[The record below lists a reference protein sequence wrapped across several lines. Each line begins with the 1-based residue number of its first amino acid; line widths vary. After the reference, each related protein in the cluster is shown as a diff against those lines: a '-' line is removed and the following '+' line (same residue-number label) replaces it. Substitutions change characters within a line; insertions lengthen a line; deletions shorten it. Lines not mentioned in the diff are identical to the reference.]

1 VVTMVRQSKPGRNSG
16 RRKRFASDD
25 EEASQK
31 QAAFVLE
38 SLLAGR
44 SAAAIIGG
52 LNGDK
57 EDAAA
62 RMLALIH
69 SR

>member
-1 VVTMVRQSKPGRNSG
+1 MVCQSKPGRNSG
-16 RRKRFASDD
+16 KRKRFASDD

-44 SAAAIIGG
+44 SAATTIIGE

-57 EDAAA
+57 EDAVA

-69 SR
+69 SH